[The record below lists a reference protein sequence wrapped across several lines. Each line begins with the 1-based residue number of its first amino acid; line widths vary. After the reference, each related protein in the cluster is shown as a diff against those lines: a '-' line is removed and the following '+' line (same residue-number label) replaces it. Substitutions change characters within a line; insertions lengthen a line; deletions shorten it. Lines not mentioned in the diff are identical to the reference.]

1 MNTGRINIY
10 VKINSYVA
18 AVSFIPAV
26 SNLGLDLDFFS
37 ETRLRKKLTPSEKTC
52 FLNLVTIKA

>member
-18 AVSFIPAV
+18 AV

>member
-18 AVSFIPAV
+18 AVSFTPAV
-26 SNLGLDLDFFS
+26 SNLGLELDFFS
-37 ETRLRKKLTPSEKTC
+37 ETRLRNQLKHYSPQKIRV
-52 FLNLVTIKA
+52 F